1 MRITVP
7 GFSGV
12 NRITA
17 PQRLEDHQATA
28 AIDCDFRS
36 GDLRSFLGDQATGQA
51 LGGSVS
57 SGTLFQFDP
66 THLIAAGAKDYS
78 FARSPTFYAESVT
91 SDPRTVITE
100 PNQAPRWVTA
110 ADLTAA
116 GTGLYTVNATLK
128 RVGVPRPARLPTP
141 KFDLQTGAIVSYKIS
156 TIENAAITIPT
167 ADAAA
172 AKIASGD
179 KFLID
184 APGFDTAAYTASA
197 VAART
202 GAPTSTDITFR
213 NAKRSWKTVQIWAVK
228 GTNNLRIKLPNHG
241 FADGD
246 QLFFSHIRYGAA
258 TNLPNSNMPGTQ
270 NEDDVASPVNMA
282 YVWRVVEATYD
293 TFQLEYFYNSTWTL
307 WTRDAVWND
316 ADIQYRQNKK
326 VALLARADNPFPDN
340 AMPSVNIGFL
350 QGNIYHADITYSVD
364 ATKVSA
370 TWTNANTA
378 DVLTTR
384 AYLATFVNSYGDESA
399 PSDATDTFEVAPKDT
414 VIYKANTLPTTSFDE
429 TNYPVAAFLP
439 VTAIRLYRTDATGQF
454 RFLKEIAVGDL
465 GIDFVDDKADAE
477 LGEPLSTTDWLPPP
491 DKLQGVVN
499 APGGTVVGFQ
509 GKTVCPSVPYAP
521 YAYPLAYRTACD
533 YDIVGLVPTAA
544 GIAVLTQ
551 GLPYLLTG
559 TDPASWA
566 AVKLEAQ
573 QACVARRSIVDMGDY
588 GMYASP
594 DGLVAINGATVEL
607 VTREVMTRDQWQ
619 EYNPSTIVAAQTEGR
634 YIATYVP
641 LAGGS
646 RKGFLYDPRT
656 QTFTDLAL
664 ASGTY
669 VAMYNDLLTDTLLI
683 LNSNGTISQW
693 NRGTSYTP
701 YTWASKWFQLPIQEL
716 MGVAQI
722 LVTASVVGDRTLTF
736 KLYGF
741 DNNTVTELY
750 VASTTGSPA
759 VIQGNRP
766 FRLPYVAPGR
776 FTAFR
781 IILEG
786 TLPVGMVSVAR
797 TMDELKEV

>member
-66 THLIAAGAKDYS
+66 THLIAASGKGYS
-78 FARSPTFYAESVT
+78 FARSPTFYAESGT
-91 SDPRTVITE
+91 SDPRAIVSE
-100 PNQAPRWVTA
+100 AGQPPKWVTA

-128 RVGVPRPARLPTP
+128 RVGVPRPNRPTQLAFE
-141 KFDLQTGAIVSYKIS
+141 KHTGDIKGYVIS
-156 TIENAAITIPT
+156 TKDKLTVT
-167 ADAAA
+167 VADTDAPYLVAGG
-172 AKIASGD
+172 KVY
-179 KFLID
+179 LD
-184 APGFDTAAYTASA
+184 APGIPAGTAYTLTGSPAISA
-197 VAART
+197 PDATVT
-202 GAPTSTDITFR
+202 LLNS
-213 NAKRSWKTVQIWAVK
+213 KRSWKVVTVRSVK
-228 GTNNLRIKLPNHG
+228 DTKTIRLVCQNHG
-241 FADGD
+241 FSDGD
-246 QLFFSHIRYGAA
+246 QVFFGRTDADTSLLGGAPFYP
-258 TNLPNSNMPGTQ
+258 LK
-270 NEDDVASPVNMA
+270 VHKVVN
-282 YVWRVVEATYD
+282 VTYD
-293 TFQLEYFYNSTWTL
+293 YFELMYHNGTDWVLVERT
-307 WTRDAVWND
+307 TAWNGSGSPD
-316 ADIQYRQNKK
+316 SGHKKK
-326 VALLARADNPFPDN
+326 VALLAPTDNVFPDEALPTIN
-340 AMPSVNIGFL
+340 DVAPGYHLRATATVNTAVYL
-350 QGNIYHADITYSVD
+350 
-364 ATKVSA
+364 A
-370 TWTNANTA
+370 TWTDA
-378 DVLTTR
+378 DSADRLSTR
-384 AYLATFVNSYGDESA
+384 AYVTTFVNAAGDESA
-399 PSDATDTFEVAPKDT
+399 PSDPTDPIDVVPKEKVTF
-414 VIYKANTLPTTSFDE
+414 KANTIPLTSPDYTISEFQA
-429 TNYPVAAFLP
+429 PASV
-439 VTAIRLYRTDATGQF
+439 RLYRTDATGQF
-454 RFLKEIAVGDL
+454 RLLKELTLAELAQDY
-465 GIDFVDDKADAE
+465 VDDKTDAA
-477 LGEPLSTTDWLPPP
+477 LAEPLATTGWLPPP
-491 DKLQGVVN
+491 ALLQGVIN

-559 TDPASWA
+559 TDPSSWA

-683 LNSNGTISQW
+683 LNSNGTISRW

-701 YTWASKWFQLPIQEL
+701 YTWASKWFQLPIPEL

-741 DNNTVTELY
+741 DNNTVTEIY

-759 VIQGNRP
+759 VIQGNQP

-786 TLPVGMVSVAR
+786 TLPVGMVSAAR
-797 TMDELKEV
+797 TMDEMKEV

>member
-28 AIDCDFRS
+28 AVDCDFRS

-51 LGGSVS
+51 MGGSVS

-66 THLIAAGAKDYS
+66 THLIAVGAKDYS

-128 RVGVPRPARLPTP
+128 RVGVPRPNRPSKLTFE
-141 KFDLQTGAIVSYKIS
+141 KHTGDVKSYVIS
-156 TIENAAITIPT
+156 TYNKMTVTVAATDAPYLT
-167 ADAAA
+167 AGG
-172 AKIASGD
+172 KV
-179 KFLID
+179 FFD
-184 APGFDTAAYTASA
+184 APGIPAGTAYTLMGTPVVSGSDA
-197 VAART
+197 T
-202 GAPTSTDITFR
+202 ITLL
-213 NAKRSWKTVQIWAVK
+213 NSKRSWKTVILRAVK
-228 GTNNLRIKLPNHG
+228 DTKTVRMVCPNHG
-241 FADGD
+241 FSEGD
-246 QLFFSHIRYGAA
+246 QVFFKRTDSDLNLQGGAPYDP
-258 TNLPNSNMPGTQ
+258 LK
-270 NEDDVASPVNMA
+270 VHKVVN
-282 YVWRVVEATYD
+282 VTYD
-293 TFQLEYFYNSTWTL
+293 YFELMYYSGTDWVLVERT
-307 WTRDAVWND
+307 AAWNGSGSSD
-316 ADIQYRQNKK
+316 SGHKKK
-326 VALLARADNPFPDN
+326 VALLAPADNVFPDDGLPTLN
-340 AMPSVNIGFL
+340 DVAPGYNTQATATVNPSSYL
-350 QGNIYHADITYSVD
+350 ATWVD
-364 ATKVSA
+364 ADSA
-370 TWTNANTA
+370 
-378 DVLTTR
+378 DRLSTR
-384 AYLATFVNSYGDESA
+384 AYVTTFVNAAGDESA
-399 PSDATDTFEVAPKDT
+399 PSDPTDPIDVVPQEKVTFPADSIPLTSPNYTIGDFQAPTK
-414 VIYKANTLPTTSFDE
+414 L
-429 TNYPVAAFLP
+429 
-439 VTAIRLYRTDATGQF
+439 RLYRTDATGRF
-454 RFLKEIAVGDL
+454 RLLEEIT
-465 GIDFVDDKADAE
+465 IVDTASNGFHDTEYVDSKTDAQ
-477 LGEPLSTTDWLPPP
+477 LGEPISTTDWLPPP

-559 TDPASWA
+559 TDPSSWA

-701 YTWASKWFQLPIQEL
+701 YTWASKWFQIPIPEL

-759 VIQGNRP
+759 VIQGNQP

-797 TMDELKEV
+797 TMDEMKEV